1 MNLTSNNIRLLLV
14 VGIAAMLML
23 FISLLLIFIFT
34 QRKKLQYQKSLRA
47 LQDEQKNQLIEAA
60 VRSEEIERHRIAEEL
75 HDEVGTYLSSAK
87 LHFHSIKIEDYDKS
101 SHYLHEKGKELLDQ
115 AIKKVRGIS
124 HSLHSS
130 ILQEFGLSEAI
141 EHFAGSIS
149 HESLIQ
155 MTTDLD
161 TSYHKEAIPNDISIY
176 RILQEFIN
184 NIIKHAHASKVHIKS
199 VYLNKALTLTISHNG
214 DGLTQER
221 FEELQF
227 SKEGLGLKNIQNR
240 VILLKGNLKFYY
252 NNDGYY
258 IDIYV
263 PTTNE

>member
-34 QRKKLQYQKSLRA
+34 QRKKLQYQRSLQA
-47 LQDEQKNQLIEAA
+47 LHDEQKNQLIEAA

-75 HDEVGTYLSSAK
+75 HDEVGTFLSSAK

-101 SHYLHEKGKELLDQ
+101 SHYLHQKGKELLDE

-124 HSLHSS
+124 HSMHSS
-130 ILQEFGLSEAI
+130 ILQEFGLNEAI
-141 EHFAGSIS
+141 EHFAGTIG
-149 HESLIQ
+149 HESLIET
-155 MTTDLD
+155 TTDLD
-161 TSYHKEAIPNDISIY
+161 NSYPKQAVQNDISIY
-176 RILQEFIN
+176 RILQEFMN
-184 NIIKHAHASKVHIKS
+184 NIIKHAHASKIRIKS
-199 VYLNKALTLTISHNG
+199 VYLNKALMLTISHNG
-214 DGLTQER
+214 NGLTQEQ

-227 SKEGLGLKNIQNR
+227 NKEGLGLKNIQNR
-240 VILLKGNLKFYY
+240 VILLKGNLKFSQ
-252 NNDGYY
+252 NSDGYY

-263 PTTNE
+263 PVN